1 MIFEQYRQ
9 YIQFSFFLI
18 VVLFL
23 LGCNAQDHQAN
34 LKRLDEIHGVCDNP
48 ARYYSKLDYQNC
60 KIKERAQ
67 GKDLSVGDLETSF
80 SELLAGVTGRND
92 QNSVSVVGSL
102 SPYNRFLWQSSLQ
115 TLAPFPLKI
124 ADNVGGYLETDWI
137 ADFNNNKNLRCQVKV
152 FVLSAELV
160 SNGVNTK
167 INCQSYDGS
176 NWIDDNQDYASE
188 EKQITLTI
196 LKAAQ
201 EQSQSLS

>member
-1 MIFEQYRQ
+1 MISQQYRQ
-9 YIQFSFFLI
+9 YIQLFFFLG
-18 VVLFL
+18 VVLSL

-34 LKRLDEIHGVCDNP
+34 LKRLDAVYGICDNP
-48 ARYYSKLDYQNC
+48 ARDYSKFDYNQC

-67 GKDLSVGDLETSF
+67 GKDLKVEDLEKSF
-80 SELLAGVTGRND
+80 SEILSGITGRDD
-92 QNSVSVVGSL
+92 QNSVAFIGSA
-102 SPYNRFLWQSSLQ
+102 STYNRFLWQSSLQ

-124 ADNVGGYLETDWI
+124 ADSVGGYIETDWI

-160 SNGVNTK
+160 SNGVK
-167 INCQSYDGS
+167 SQINCQSYDGN
-176 NWIDDNQDYASE
+176 NWIDDNQNYASE

>member
-1 MIFEQYRQ
+1 MIIQQYRH
-9 YIQFSFFLI
+9 YLQFFVFLSI
-18 VVLFL
+18 VFFL
-23 LGCNAQDHQAN
+23 LGCSQTHQAN
-34 LKRLDEIHGVCDNP
+34 LERLDKIHGVCDNP
-48 ARYYSKLDYQNC
+48 YRNYTKDQYYLC

-67 GKDLSVGDLETSF
+67 GKELRVEDLEKTF
-80 SELLAGVTGRND
+80 GEMVAGAIGRDN
-92 QNSVSVVGSL
+92 QNSMSTAGSF

-115 TLAPFPLKI
+115 TLSPFPLKI
-124 ADNVGGYLETDWI
+124 ADNVGGYIETDWI
-137 ADFNNNKNLRCQVKV
+137 ADFNNDKNLRCQVKV